1 MRRVS
6 PAVVLCLT
14 LIPFV
19 MADTQARLDV
29 APMPA
34 SVQLG
39 AGSLVVDPSFS
50 VGIEGY
56 KEPRLDRAVQRFLG
70 NLSRQTAMP
79 LNMRLADP
87 AQAAL
92 VIRADHPSKP
102 VQEVDEDES
111 YTLDVTAS
119 RARLTAPNPLGIL
132 HGLETLLQL
141 IETTPDGFRVPAVRI
156 QDQPRFRWRGLL
168 IDVCRHFIPL
178 DVLKRNLDG
187 MAAIKMNVLH
197 LHLSENQGFRVES
210 EAFPKLHE
218 MGSDGFYYTQAEIR
232 DLVEYARERGIR
244 VVPEFD
250 MPGHTT
256 SWFVGYPEIASA
268 PGPYTLDRKWGV
280 FDPAMDPTR
289 EQTYRFLDEFI
300 REMAELFPDRYF
312 HTGGDEVNGKQWD
325 ANPKIQEFKR
335 LHHLNSNHDLQQYF
349 NERIQKIVAKH
360 HKIMIGWDEI
370 LSPDLPKDIVIQ
382 SWRGPDSLA
391 QAARLGYDGI
401 LSAGYYLDLMAHAS
415 DHYQVD
421 PLAGAAAALAPEEKA
436 RILGGEACMWS
447 EYVSPDNID
456 SRIWPRT
463 VAIAER
469 LWSPETAQDVDSMY
483 RRMGAVS
490 WRLEWLGLTHRSSY
504 VAMLGRL
511 AGTDDIA
518 ALRVLAD
525 VVEPDK
531 GYSRP
536 TWASSMGIVFT
547 SATPLNHLTDA
558 VAPESEGAQEFTT
571 AVNSLV
577 SSKFSDTA
585 SEAQVRAQLVL
596 WRDNYA
602 RLQPLLDRSFLLKEV
617 TPLSRDLA
625 SLGAVGLQALDY
637 IDKGGRAPEAWSAR
651 QLAIIDQAKKPRANL
666 VLATASAVQVLVEAS
681 AESAQ
686 GTP

>member
-1 MRRVS
+1 
-6 PAVVLCLT
+6 
-14 LIPFV
+14 
-19 MADTQARLDV
+19 MADTQARLNV
-29 APMPA
+29 APIPA
-34 SVQLG
+34 DVQPG
-39 AGSLVVDPSFS
+39 TGSLVVDPSFS
-50 VGIEGY
+50 VGIVGY
-56 KEPRLDRAVQRFLG
+56 KEARLDRAVHRFLSS
-70 NLSRQTAMP
+70 LSRQTGMP
-79 LNMRLADP
+79 LTTKLADP
-87 AQAAL
+87 AKAVL
-92 VIRADHPSKP
+92 VVRADHPSKP

-111 YTLDVTAS
+111 YILEVTTS
-119 RARLTAPNPLGIL
+119 GARLTAPNPLGVL
-132 HGLETLLQL
+132 HGLETFLQL
-141 IETTPDGFRVPAVRI
+141 IETTPDGFCVPAVRI
-156 QDQPRFRWRGLL
+156 RDQPRFRWRGLL
-168 IDVCRHFIPL
+168 IDVCRHFFPL
-178 DVLKRNLDG
+178 DALKRNLDG
-187 MAAIKMNVLH
+187 MAAVKLNVLH

-210 EAFPKLHE
+210 KAFPKLHE
-218 MGSDGFYYTQAEIR
+218 MGSDGFSYTQAEIR
-232 DLVEYARERGIR
+232 DLVEYAHDRGIR

-250 MPGHTT
+250 MPGHST

-268 PGPYTLDRKWGV
+268 PGPYILDRKWGV

-300 REMAELFPDRYF
+300 REMAELFPDRYL

-335 LHHLNSNHDLQQYF
+335 LHHLDSNHDLQQYF

-360 HKIMIGWDEI
+360 CKIMIGWDEI
-370 LSPDLPKDIVIQ
+370 LSPNLPRDIVIQ

-391 QAARLGYDGI
+391 QAAKLGYDGI
-401 LSAGYYLDLMAHAS
+401 LSAGYYLNLMAHAS

-421 PLAGAAAALAPEEKA
+421 PLGGAAAGLAPEEKA

-447 EYVSPDNID
+447 EYVSPDNLD

-469 LWSPETAQDVDSMY
+469 LWSPETVQDVDSLY

-531 GYSRP
+531 GYSRSR
-536 TWASSMGIVFT
+536 WASSMGIVFT
-547 SATPLNHLTDA
+547 SATPLHHLTDA
-558 VAPESEGAQEFTT
+558 VAPESEGAQNFTN
-571 AVNSLV
+571 AVNALV

-585 SEAQVRAQLVL
+585 SEAQVRAQLIS

-617 TPLSRDLA
+617 TPLSQDLA
-625 SLGAVGLQALDY
+625 SLGRAGLQALDY
-637 IDKGGRAPEAWSAR
+637 IDRGERTPEAWRAQR
-651 QLAIIDQAKKPRANL
+651 LAVIDQAKKPRANL
-666 VLATASAVQVLVEAS
+666 LLATASAVQVLVEAS
-681 AESAQ
+681 AESTQKA
-686 GTP
+686 P